1 MPASLEP
8 CPEFRRESVVLQAP
22 TEGAGVVGSDIEAV
36 SHTEIQP
43 RINKRHIPVQR
54 RSGDREWRTAGPL
67 QCRNSARQTP
77 AIEQFR
83 DCTSAEEDQ
92 LSSAG
97 KCEWEKRKMVGP
109 EGLAKLKKINS
120 LAEGGTKHLPEGIQW
135 LTKAVVPPICRS
147 ASLHIAAQAGLR
159 RHA

>member
-1 MPASLEP
+1 MPAFLEP
-8 CPEFRRESVVLQAP
+8 CPEYRRESMVLPAF
-22 TEGAGVVGSDIEAV
+22 TEGAGVVGSDVEVV
-36 SHTEIQP
+36 SHAEIQP
-43 RINKRHIPVQR
+43 RIDKRHILVQR
-54 RSGDREWRTAGPL
+54 RAGDRERRAAAPP

-92 LSSAG
+92 LSLAG

-120 LAEGGTKHLPEGIQW
+120 LANGGTKHLPEGIQW
-135 LTKAVVPPICRS
+135 LTKSIVPPFCRS
-147 ASLHIAAQAGLR
+147 GSLQIAFQAGLW

>member
-1 MPASLEP
+1 MPASFEP
-8 CPEFRRESVVLQAP
+8 CPEFRSKSVVLQAL
-22 TEGAGVVGSDIEAV
+22 TEGAGVVGSDVEVV

-43 RINKRHIPVQR
+43 RINKRHILVQR
-54 RSGDREWRTAGPL
+54 GSGHHEWRAAGPP

-77 AIEQFR
+77 VFEQIR

-120 LAEGGTKHLPEGIQW
+120 LAKGGTKHLPEGIQW
-135 LTKAVVPPICRS
+135 FTKAIVPPLCR
-147 ASLHIAAQAGLR
+147 AALPQIAAQAGLW

>member
-1 MPASLEP
+1 MPASLEL
-8 CPEFRRESVVLQAP
+8 CPEFRSKSVVLQAL
-22 TEGAGVVGSDIEAV
+22 TEGAGVVGSDVEVV

-54 RSGDREWRTAGPL
+54 RTGDRERRTAGPP

-83 DCTSAEEDQ
+83 DCTSAEQDQ
-92 LSSAG
+92 LSSDG

-120 LAEGGTKHLPEGIQW
+120 LAEGGTKHLPKGFQW
-135 LTKAVVPPICRS
+135 LTMAVVPPFCCF
-147 ASLHIAAQAGLR
+147 ASLEIAFLAGLW

>member
-8 CPEFRRESVVLQAP
+8 CPEFRSKSVVLQAL
-22 TEGAGVVGSDIEAV
+22 TEGAGVVGSDVEVV
-36 SHTEIQP
+36 SHAEIQP
-43 RINKRHIPVQR
+43 RIDKRHILVQR
-54 RSGDREWRTAGPL
+54 GSGHREWRAAGPP

-83 DCTSAEEDQ
+83 DCTSAEQDQ

-109 EGLAKLKKINS
+109 EGL
-120 LAEGGTKHLPEGIQW
+120 E
-135 LTKAVVPPICRS
+135 PPTNP
-147 ASLHIAAQAGLR
+147 L
-159 RHA
+159 

>member
-8 CPEFRRESVVLQAP
+8 CPEFRRESLVLLAL
-22 TEGAGVVGSDIEAV
+22 TEGAGVVGSNFEVV
-36 SHTEIQP
+36 SHAEIQP

-83 DCTSAEEDQ
+83 DCTSAEQDQ

-109 EGLAKLKKINS
+109 EGL
-120 LAEGGTKHLPEGIQW
+120 E
-135 LTKAVVPPICRS
+135 PPTNP
-147 ASLHIAAQAGLR
+147 L
-159 RHA
+159 

>member
-8 CPEFRRESVVLQAP
+8 CPEFRSESVVLQAL
-22 TEGAGVVGSDIEAV
+22 TEGAGVGGSNFEVV
-36 SHTEIQP
+36 SHAEIQP
-43 RINKRHIPVQR
+43 RIDKLQIPVQH
-54 RSGDREWRTAGPL
+54 RSGDREWRAAGPL

-92 LSSAG
+92 LSLAG

-109 EGLAKLKKINS
+109 EGAPTTALA
-120 LAEGGTKHLPEGIQW
+120 P
-135 LTKAVVPPICRS
+135 
-147 ASLHIAAQAGLR
+147 
-159 RHA
+159 